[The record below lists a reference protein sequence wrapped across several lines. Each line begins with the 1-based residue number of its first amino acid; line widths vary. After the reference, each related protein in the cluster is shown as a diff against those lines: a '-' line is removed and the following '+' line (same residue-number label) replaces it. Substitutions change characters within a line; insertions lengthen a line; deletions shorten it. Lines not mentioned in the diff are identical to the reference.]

1 VEASQYGATPDEV
14 LNAGREKL
22 EARNYP
28 EAQKALAAH
37 ILAWPDD
44 PRSGEAYHYLG
55 QAMFWQRDY
64 YQAAEMHLKAHNEYP
79 QAPTAADNL
88 LGLGLSLAGLNQRE
102 VACATYAEV
111 LKQYPD
117 AEARLGQQVRD
128 EQAAARC

>member
-1 VEASQYGATPDEV
+1 METHND
-14 LNAGREKL
+14 
-22 EARNYP
+22 YP
-28 EAQKALAAH
+28 TS
-37 ILAWPDD
+37 PV
-44 PRSGEAYHYLG
+44 
-55 QAMFWQRDY
+55 
-64 YQAAEMHLKAHNEYP
+64 AAE
-79 QAPTAADNL
+79 NL